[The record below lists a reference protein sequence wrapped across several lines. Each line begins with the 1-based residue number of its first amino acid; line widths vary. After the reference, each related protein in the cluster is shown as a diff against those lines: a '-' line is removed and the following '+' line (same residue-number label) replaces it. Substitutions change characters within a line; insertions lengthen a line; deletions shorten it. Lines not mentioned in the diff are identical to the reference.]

1 MKMVQIPLSSGAQ
14 FFNIA
19 LGHSYYTLKLAYR
32 DAVYGGWFLD
42 IQTLDGESLIEGIPL
57 VCGVSR
63 STNIWGWV
71 ISMQWWAA
79 CTQKLQPMPTWDRTC
94 SSIGRIPDERRKA
107 MAQVFPACGR

>member
-32 DAVYGGWFLD
+32 DAVNGGWFLD

-57 VCGVSR
+57 VCGVDLLAQHQYLGLGHLYAMVGGLYTETPTYADMGS
-63 STNIWGWV
+63 N
-71 ISMQWWAA
+71 
-79 CTQKLQPMPTWDRTC
+79 LQLYWED
-94 SSIGRIPDERRKA
+94 S
-107 MAQVFPACGR
+107 

>member
-14 FFNIA
+14 FVNIA

-57 VCGVSR
+57 VCGVDLLAQHQYLGLGHLYAMVGGLYTETPTYADMGS
-63 STNIWGWV
+63 N
-71 ISMQWWAA
+71 
-79 CTQKLQPMPTWDRTC
+79 LQLYWED
-94 SSIGRIPDERRKA
+94 S
-107 MAQVFPACGR
+107 